1 MNNIENI
8 NQQIKNQKQVLDI
21 AVIQMISTPIVT
33 QNLQKTEELIAKACI
48 KPVDLI
54 VLPEFFIQ
62 ITTVNDPLRFNCA
75 ESLGTGAIQ
84 QFMANMAIKYRCHIL
99 AGTILIKH
107 LDTNKYY
114 NTAIVF
120 NPSGE
125 QIG

>member
-54 VLPEFFIQ
+54 
-62 ITTVNDPLRFNCA
+62 
-75 ESLGTGAIQ
+75 S
-84 QFMANMAIKYRCHIL
+84 
-99 AGTILIKH
+99 
-107 LDTNKYY
+107 
-114 NTAIVF
+114 
-120 NPSGE
+120 
-125 QIG
+125 